1 MWDKYLS
8 IATIFLSLIAIVINI
23 YQNRV
28 TKKQN
33 LFDRRLRLYLEFLD
47 IWNLYKNNIF
57 FLDNLDPRSIDVE
70 FSYITNSANL
80 YVLADIMPEPLD
92 NAKKVKFLTACEN
105 MKKDAKEFRFV
116 YDKKYI
122 KCANFIEAY
131 VNMIQQFHRQQIF
144 IKSLDKQSKEKIESG
159 FNPFEHDYVEQE
171 CKKFAQNE
179 NGLVSSIQDIKKI
192 YEAIEKDKLLEKL
205 ERAIKF

>member
-8 IATIFLSLIAIVINI
+8 LATIVLSCVAIGINI
-23 YQNRV
+23 YQNRAS
-28 TKKQN
+28 KKQN

-57 FLDNLDPRSIDVE
+57 FLDKLNPTSIDVV
-70 FSYITNSANL
+70 FSYITNSANF

-92 NAKKVKFLTACEN
+92 NTKKVKFLTACES

-131 VNMIQQFHRQQIF
+131 VNMIQQFHRQQVF
-144 IKSLDKQSKEKIESG
+144 IKSLDKQSKERIDRG
-159 FNPFEHDYVEQE
+159 FDPLEYDYVEKE
-171 CKKFAQNE
+171 CKKFAE
-179 NGLVSSIQDIKKI
+179 TKNGLFSSIQDIKNI

-205 ERAIKF
+205 EKVIKF